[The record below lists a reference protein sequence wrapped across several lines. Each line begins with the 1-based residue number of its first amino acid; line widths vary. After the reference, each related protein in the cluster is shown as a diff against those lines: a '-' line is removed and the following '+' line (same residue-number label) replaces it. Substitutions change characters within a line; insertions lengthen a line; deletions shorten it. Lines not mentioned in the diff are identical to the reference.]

1 MDATQPKGK
10 SVGAITI
17 HFNEKLRVS
26 HVEITGRGDLVSR
39 RTVQDSIMLVFRAMA
54 QHRSS
59 RKRSGGLAA
68 DEVAKAESRD
78 SSRLQAYREKSR
90 KRKEEADQQL
100 LQLVLDR
107 KKMVAEA
114 EEKSRTIINPEFF
127 PESPL
132 GQNAKEAAKKAAEA
146 EAEKILASMLGSK
159 ETKAA
164 PTSEKKS
171 KSTPQGSKTPG
182 KKPETVKKE
191 AS

>member
-17 HFNEKLRVS
+17 HFNEKMRVS
-26 HVEITGRGDLVSR
+26 HVEITGRGDLVPK

-54 QHRSS
+54 QHRGK

-68 DEVAKAESRD
+68 DEVKKAESRD
-78 SSRLQAYREKSR
+78 SSRLEAYREQSR

-107 KKMVAEA
+107 KKMIAEA
-114 EEKSRTIINPEFF
+114 EEKSKTPINPEFF
-127 PESPL
+127 PESPA
-132 GQNAKEAAKKAAEA
+132 GQYAKEAAKKAAEA
-146 EAEKILASMLGSK
+146 EAEKLLASMLGTSK
-159 ETKAA
+159 PEPDPK
-164 PTSEKKS
+164 PEKKGKFTS
-171 KSTPQGSKTPG
+171 QTTKNDE